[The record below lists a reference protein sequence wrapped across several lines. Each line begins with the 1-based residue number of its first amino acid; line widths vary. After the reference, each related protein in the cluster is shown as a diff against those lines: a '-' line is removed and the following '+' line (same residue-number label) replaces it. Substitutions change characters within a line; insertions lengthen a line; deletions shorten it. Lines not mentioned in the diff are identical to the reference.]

1 MFLYV
6 LKKVVYLHGKNLS
19 RGDHFFNGYLEIF
32 YMIKRIIGLSILLT
46 IGGALLLSFTTKE
59 RVDLSSYSTA
69 GLDLYYIAPNFNEI
83 EYDDTY
89 FSPELGRSYV
99 GFKEAVAFKESRGS
113 YDVVNQFG
121 YMGKY
126 QFGKGTLALIGL
138 GNVSKNQFL
147 NSSQL
152 QEKAFYANLSRNK
165 WVLRRDIKWFVGKR
179 MNGVEVTESGIL
191 AAAHLAGPGAVKKYL
206 RTGGVEGFA
215 DAFGTTIRY
224 YMKRFGGYDMSFVEA
239 NKKAKAVM

>member
-1 MFLYV
+1 M
-6 LKKVVYLHGKNLS
+6 HGKNLS

-46 IGGALLLSFTTKE
+46 MGGALLLSFTTKE
-59 RVDLSSYSTA
+59 KVDFSSYSTA
-69 GLDLYYIAPNFNEI
+69 GLDLYYIAPNFSEI
-83 EYDDTY
+83 EDDSAF
-89 FSPELGRSYV
+89 FSPELGKSYV
-99 GFKEAVAFKESRGS
+99 GFKEAVAFKESRGD
-113 YDVVNQFG
+113 YGVVNQFG

-126 QFGKGTLALIGL
+126 QFGKGTLALIGVK
-138 GNVSKNQFL
+138 NVSKNQFL
-147 NSSQL
+147 RNPEL

-165 WVLRRDIKWFVGKR
+165 WVLRRDIKWFAGKR

-191 AAAHLAGPGAVKKYL
+191 AAAHLAGPGAVKRYL

-224 YMKRFGGYDMSFVEA
+224 YMKRFGGYDTSFVVA
-239 NKKAKAVM
+239 NRRAKAVL